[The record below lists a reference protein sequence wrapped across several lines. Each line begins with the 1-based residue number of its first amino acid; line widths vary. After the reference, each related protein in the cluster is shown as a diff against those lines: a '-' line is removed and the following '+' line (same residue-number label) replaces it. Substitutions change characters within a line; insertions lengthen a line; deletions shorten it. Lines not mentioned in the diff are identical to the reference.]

1 MRATLEK
8 ENIRIIEALLFCT
21 QESLTQAQVN
31 SCFDDD
37 DVPSLNEAVK
47 VLNEEYEQTDRSF
60 EIEKAAGGWR
70 LVTRHEYEI
79 WVRRLLT
86 RTFSP
91 TLSQAALETLAVVAY
106 KGPASRA
113 DVESIRGVSCGSVLK
128 SLLGKNLIKIKGRE
142 KSPGRP
148 LIYAV
153 TDNFLTSFGISTIS
167 DLPKLREISELTA
180 ELDPTS
186 QKELFD
192 SRSVDAAE

>member
-1 MRATLEK
+1 MGSTSI
-8 ENIRIIEALLFCT
+8 N
-21 QESLTQAQVN
+21 QN
-31 SCFDDD
+31 
-37 DVPSLNEAVK
+37 
-47 VLNEEYEQTDRSF
+47 
-60 EIEKAAGGWR
+60 
-70 LVTRHEYEI
+70 
-79 WVRRLLT
+79 
-86 RTFSP
+86 
-91 TLSQAALETLAVVAY
+91 SQAALETLAVVAY

-128 SLLGKNLIKIKGRE
+128 SLLEKNLIKIKGRE